1 MEKQNAGREGS
12 ADCRVLRLTAL
23 SSWGVGLFVAAVLS
37 PLLTFPASAD
47 LLGNYGVLSDF
58 GCRPDTESRAVVRT
72 MADSFGVREFQFYD
86 WFADYSTPTSGTT
99 WVDPFKR
106 KREICLSTIVTFID
120 EIHRRGGRAWAYV
133 QAVGAE
139 EDDLADDRKGI
150 YRLIDSKGAWH
161 RHEGRFPTYFL
172 NEAWARRMAA
182 IWAGPVSRIGFDGIH
197 WDSLGPVA
205 GDYGAESAGT
215 GEFLRTARAALVEFG
230 LRQTFNFVD
239 LAWWDADLVT
249 GGIVEFP
256 YAEVW
261 SRTKATRYYEIMDGR
276 EAGDGRGVIA
286 FYPKIDAP
294 PGKNEAHVFLSRWTE
309 SRRHRLSYLL
319 ICNGARRV
327 TGPYYPNT
335 TPLSAKDRVRLRQE

>member
-1 MEKQNAGREGS
+1 MFECLRMTPFSFLFLLVLAS
-12 ADCRVLRLTAL
+12 A
-23 SSWGVGLFVAAVLS
+23 S
-37 PLLTFPASAD
+37 PASAE

-58 GCRPDTESRAVVRT
+58 ACKPDTDARAAVDI
-72 MADSFGVREFQFYD
+72 MSDSFGVREFQFYD

-106 KREICLSTIVTFID
+106 KNEICLATILAYID
-120 EIHRRGGRAWAYV
+120 EVHRRHGRAWAYV

-139 EDDLADDRKGI
+139 EDNLANADKGI
-150 YRLIDSKGAWH
+150 HPLIDARGEWR

-172 NEAWARRMAA
+172 NEG
-182 IWAGPVSRIGFDGIH
+182 WAGRMVTVWAGAAARLGFDGIH
-197 WDSLGPVA
+197 WDSLGPIA

-215 GEFLRTARAALVEFG
+215 GEFLRAARRALDGYG

-239 LAWWDADLVT
+239 LAWWDADLID

-261 SRTKATRYYEIMDGR
+261 SRKTETKFYAIMDGG
-276 EAGDGRGVIA
+276 EPGKSRGVIA
-286 FYPKIDAP
+286 FYPNVDRDRNRSESQTMIA
-294 PGKNEAHVFLSRWTE
+294 RWNE

-327 TGPYYPNT
+327 TGPYYPET
-335 TPLSAKDRVRLRQE
+335 AELSRKEMNVLAGNSRP